1 MSKYP
6 PIPLNLPT
14 IELIKQILDVS
25 AEEACTHES
34 VRRFMSATA
43 MPIDDTV
50 QKEDR
55 TIEIDNIKVDISIVR
70 PLEYKNKVL
79 PVILLLHGGGWAF
92 GDYSAFS
99 AFISE
104 LVNRANACLVF
115 VHYSLSPEVK
125 HPVALEECYA
135 ALCWIQKNANSLNI
149 DSSRLAVAGDSAGGN
164 LSAALTLLSK
174 QRGNTGISQQVLFY
188 PVTDSNFETS
198 TYEEYKDDIFLD
210 RAMMKHVW
218 EVYVRNKED
227 YDLPLLA
234 PLKSTVEELK
244 GLPPALIINAEI
256 DVLRDDGEAYARKL
270 KKAGVNT
277 ISTRYNNVRHAFVTL
292 ATPTI
297 CPEGILAIQQ
307 TVNWLKKEWKTESK
321 L

>member
-1 MSKYP
+1 M
-6 PIPLNLPT
+6 
-14 IELIKQILDVS
+14 
-25 AEEACTHES
+25 
-34 VRRFMSATA
+34 
-43 MPIDDTV
+43 
-50 QKEDR
+50 
-55 TIEIDNIKVDISIVR
+55 
-70 PLEYKNKVL
+70 
-79 PVILLLHGGGWAF
+79 
-92 GDYSAFS
+92 
-99 AFISE
+99 
-104 LVNRANACLVF
+104 
-115 VHYSLSPEVK
+115 
-125 HPVALEECYA
+125 
-135 ALCWIQKNANSLNI
+135 
-149 DSSRLAVAGDSAGGN
+149 
-164 LSAALTLLSK
+164 
-174 QRGNTGISQQVLFY
+174 
-188 PVTDSNFETS
+188 TDSNFETS

-227 YDLPLLA
+227 YNLPLLA